1 MVASLPA
8 DAVKS
13 PPTGDVLVRGAVRLA
28 QHAHDKRDALRQSG
42 ALLEELGAV
51 APGYAAAI
59 LEREGQISTY
69 MGEGVAIPHGTDQAR
84 ALVRRTALGFL
95 QFPNGVDWDGETVYL
110 CIPIAASGDE
120 HVGVLS
126 ALAEVLL
133 DSDSAAALRSATD
146 IDVVLGL
153 LNPAHGAAA
162 EEIPRMKV
170 ARFYAPGDIRIEDA
184 PEPTAGPSEVK
195 IRVRACS
202 TCGTD
207 VKIFHSGHQ
216 RIDPPRIMGHE
227 VAGQIVEIGAD
238 VGPAGNGR
246 PWRIGDG
253 VQTIAAVPCGQCPDC
268 LRGWNT
274 ICPNQTSVGYQYE
287 GGFAEYLIIP
297 HEVLRVDGLNLIPD
311 GVGFDEA
318 SVAEPFACA
327 INAQE
332 LARVGPGDDVVVIGA
347 GPIGCL
353 HVRLARARGAARV
366 YLVELSRQRLDM
378 SAAAVKPDA
387 AICGN
392 EVDPVQA
399 ILDATNGRGVDVAI
413 TAAASGQAQEDAL
426 RMLARRGRLSLFGGL
441 PKDKPTITLNSNL
454 VHYSELTVV
463 GVNGSSPDHN
473 KQALAYMASGE
484 VPVKDLITHRLPLDR
499 VLDAI
504 GIVERGEGIK
514 VTIEP

>member
-28 QHAHDKRDALRQSG
+28 QHAHDKWDALRQSG

-133 DSDSAAALRSATD
+133 DADSAAALRSATD